1 MSIYNSKY
9 LSHLFLCF
17 LSVVAVSCS
26 SWMDPESVL
35 DVEPSVFP
43 DYKDVT
49 IPCNIAPMN
58 FMVEGADRI
67 QTVISVDGLEKMR
80 VSGKDG
86 IIRIP
91 LKKWRAL
98 MEQNCDFSLEVQV
111 SVWTEEFPQGVSYR
125 PFVMNVVKDEIDPWI
140 SYRLIEPGY
149 VGWRQLGI
157 YQRELSSF
165 DESAIVT
172 NGETKTT
179 CINCHHYPS
188 YSPESMMFHARGNNG
203 GTILYNEGK
212 LQKIDFSSINP
223 KKNATYP
230 AWHPEG
236 RFIAFS
242 SNAARQIF
250 YAEGK
255 HPIEVFDIASDLILY
270 DIKTGEVLTDPR
282 FMTEET
288 LETFPSWSPDGRY
301 LYFVA
306 YKAESLP
313 VQFTPSNRYDLL
325 RVSFDP
331 MTGSFGDEVETIYD
345 SSVQGGSVSYPR
357 VSPDGSKL
365 LYTWT
370 EYGTFPIWHAEAEL
384 KMLDLEINEP
394 VDLSV
399 WNDPSE
405 ADSYHSWSSD
415 GRWVIYGSRRID
427 GRYTCLYIAY
437 FDHEGNPHKPFLLP
451 QEDPRYNFWRL
462 KSYNVP
468 EFLSGKVSL
477 PDEAADLF
485 YSED

>member
-1 MSIYNSKY
+1 MSIYVKRHLLR
-9 LSHLFLCF
+9 LSLLLF
-17 LSVVAVSCS
+17 SVFVASCS
-26 SWMDPESVL
+26 SWMNPESVL
-35 DVEPSVFP
+35 DVEPAVFP

-58 FMVEGADRI
+58 FMVEGAGRI
-67 QTVISVDGLEKMR
+67 QTVISVDGQEVLR

-98 MEQNCDFSLEVQV
+98 MEQNPDSRLEVQV
-111 SVWTEEFPQGVSYR
+111 SVWTEEFPQGVAYS
-125 PFVMNVVKDEIDPWI
+125 PFFINVVDDQIDSWI

-149 VGWRQLGI
+149 VGWKQLGI
-157 YQRELSSF
+157 YQRDLSSF

-172 NGETKTT
+172 NRESTTT
-179 CINCHHYPS
+179 CINCHHYSS
-188 YSPESMMFHARGNNG
+188 YSPESMIFHARGGNG
-203 GTILYNEGK
+203 GTILYDGGEIK
-212 LQKIDFSSINP
+212 KIDFSSIGP
-223 KKNATYP
+223 KKSATYP

-242 SNAARQIF
+242 SNSARQIF
-250 YAEGK
+250 FVEGNR
-255 HPIEVFDIASDLILY
+255 PIEVFDIASDLILY

-282 FMTEET
+282 FVTEES
-288 LETFPSWSPDGRY
+288 LESFPAWSPDGRS
-301 LYFVA
+301 LYFVS
-306 YKAESLP
+306 YKADSLP
-313 VQFTPSNRYDLL
+313 VQFDTTARYDLL

-331 MTGSFGDEVETIYD
+331 VSRTFGEMETVCD
-345 SSVQGGSVSYPR
+345 SSVHGGSVSYPR

-365 LYTWT
+365 LYTWA
-370 EYGTFPIWHAEAEL
+370 EYGTFPIWHPEADL
-384 KMLDLEINEP
+384 RMLDLETGEQ

-415 GRWVIYGSRRID
+415 GRWVVYGSRRID
-427 GRYTCLYIAY
+427 GRYTCLYFAY
-437 FDHEGNPHKPFLLP
+437 LDHEGNPHKPFLLP

-468 EFLSGKVSL
+468 EFMSGKVNL
-477 PDEAADLF
+477 PDDAADLF

>member
-1 MSIYNSKY
+1 MSIYLKRHLQR
-9 LSHLFLCF
+9 LSLLVF
-17 LSVVAVSCS
+17 SVFFASCS
-26 SWMDPESVL
+26 SWMEPESAL
-35 DVEPSVFP
+35 DTEPAIFP

-58 FMVEGADRI
+58 FMVEGADRV
-67 QTVISVDGLEKMR
+67 QAVISVDGQEALR
-80 VSGKDG
+80 VSGKEG

-91 LKKWRAL
+91 LKEWRAL
-98 MEQNCDFSLEVQV
+98 TEQGPDSRLEVQV
-111 SVWTEEFPQGVSYR
+111 SAWTEEHPQGVAYR
-125 PFVMNVVKDEIDPWI
+125 PFSMNVVGDEIDPWI

-149 VGWRQLGI
+149 VGWKQLGI

-165 DESAIVT
+165 KESAIVT
-172 NGETKTT
+172 NRESSTT
-179 CINCHHYPS
+179 CINCHHYSS
-188 YSPESMMFHARGNNG
+188 YSPESMIFHARGGNG
-203 GTILYNEGK
+203 GTILYEGGK
-212 LQKIDFSSINP
+212 LQKIDFGGIGP
-223 KKNATYP
+223 KKSATYP

-242 SNAARQIF
+242 SNTARQIF
-250 YAEGK
+250 FVEGDQ
-255 HPIEVFDIASDLILY
+255 PVEVFDIASDLILY

-282 FMTEET
+282 FMTETT
-288 LETFPSWSPDGRY
+288 LETFPAWSPDGRY
-301 LYFVA
+301 LYFA
-306 YKAESLP
+306 SYEPKALP
-313 VQFTPSNRYDLL
+313 VQFDSTGRYDLL

-331 MTGSFGDEVETIYD
+331 ASRTFGEVETVYD
-345 SSVQGGSVSYPR
+345 SSVNGGSVSYPR

-365 LYTWT
+365 LYTLSD
-370 EYGTFPIWHAEAEL
+370 YGTFTIWHQDADL
-384 KMLDLEINEP
+384 KMIDLETDEQ

-415 GRWVIYGSRRID
+415 GRWVVFGSRRLD

-437 FDHEGNPHKPFLLP
+437 LDREGNPHKPFLLP

-468 EFLSGKVSL
+468 EFMSGKVSL
-477 PDEAADLF
+477 PSEAADLF

>member
-1 MSIYNSKY
+1 MI
-9 LSHLFLCF
+9 
-17 LSVVAVSCS
+17 
-26 SWMDPESVL
+26 PESAL
-35 DVEPSVFP
+35 DVEPTIFP
-43 DYKDVT
+43 DYRDVT

-67 QTVISVDGLEKMR
+67 QAVISVDGHEPLK

-91 LKKWRAL
+91 LKKWSAL
-98 MEQNCDFSLEVQV
+98 IKQNHDSRLEVQV
-111 SVWTEEFPQGVSYR
+111 SVWTEEFPQGVAYR

-157 YQRELSSF
+157 YQRELASF
-165 DESAIVT
+165 DESAIVS
-172 NGETKTT
+172 NHASNTT
-179 CINCHHYPS
+179 CINCHNYPS
-188 YSPESMMFHARGNNG
+188 YSSESMMFHARGANG
-203 GTILYNEGK
+203 GTILYDGGK
-212 LQKIDFSSINP
+212 LKKIDFSNIGP

-242 SNAARQIF
+242 SNTTRQIF
-250 YAEGK
+250 FAEGN
-255 HPIEVFDIASDLILY
+255 HPIEVFDTASDLILY
-270 DIKTGEVLTDPR
+270 DTKTGEVLTDPR
-282 FMTEET
+282 FLTEES

-301 LYFVA
+301 LYFVS
-306 YKAESLP
+306 YKANALP
-313 VQFTPSNRYDLL
+313 VRFDPSIRYDLK
-325 RVSFDP
+325 RVAFNL
-331 MTGSFGDEVETIYD
+331 MTGTFGDEVETIYD

-365 LYTWT
+365 LYTLA

-384 KMLDLEINEP
+384 QMLDLETYEP

-415 GRWVIYGSRRID
+415 GRWVMYGSRRID
-427 GRYTCLYIAY
+427 GRYTRLYIAY
-437 FDHEGNPHKPFLLP
+437 LDPDGKPHKPFLLP

-462 KSYNVP
+462 RSYNIP
-468 EFLSGKVSL
+468 EFMSGKVSL